1 MPSGHDEASGRP
13 SHVAFCK
20 LAKMTPIRSAVE
32 CIASMGIYSS
42 TPVDQIQHKNDSH
55 IKTRKHCFI

>member
-42 TPVDQIQHKNDSH
+42 TPVDQI
-55 IKTRKHCFI
+55 